1 MSIPALADGGRF
13 GASAAAP
20 SGGDGVRAAPSPPA
34 RVGTPLSAEFAPAA
48 AAPATSAQRRAYRD
62 SMVVGLAAEDAIVS
76 SGAYFS
82 PEKRLRSE
90 LSTWKAELDCDK
102 ALRRAR
108 FVVAAA
114 PHNCTLAGGGAHLRA
129 PLLVY
134 LCS

>member
-76 SGAYFS
+76 SGAYS
-82 PEKRLRSE
+82 CLRS
-90 LSTWKAELDCDK
+90 A
-102 ALRRAR
+102 
-108 FVVAAA
+108 
-114 PHNCTLAGGGAHLRA
+114 
-129 PLLVY
+129 
-134 LCS
+134 